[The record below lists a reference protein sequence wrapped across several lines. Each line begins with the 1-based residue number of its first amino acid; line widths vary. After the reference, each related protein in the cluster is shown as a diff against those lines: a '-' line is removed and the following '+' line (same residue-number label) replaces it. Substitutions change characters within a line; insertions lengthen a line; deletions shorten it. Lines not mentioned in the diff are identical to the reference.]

1 MFLFF
6 LKGRSI
12 NENRKLIRRDA
23 KFEGKSNGQKELRII
38 QENDQIETFICINIL
53 TSSHLLK

>member
-38 QENDQIETFICINIL
+38 QENDQIETFICRNIL